1 MRTAFYGG
9 TFDPVHNTHL
19 ATAREILKHGA
30 ADQIL
35 FVPAAVLPHVYKS
48 GTGITPFAD
57 RMAMVRLAV
66 AGEPGFLCSDIESR
80 RPGKSYTLDTL
91 RELRAE
97 NRYGELLLFMGTDTL
112 AKLATWNRVHD
123 LVKEFGLII
132 YPRPD
137 TPADSIDLSKDWN
150 AEEIRKI
157 RASILPDMP
166 QFPLSSTQIREKI
179 KKDGIKSVSEFVKKD
194 VADYITAH
202 HLYV

>member
-1 MRTAFYGG
+1 MRTVFYGG

-57 RMAMVRLAV
+57 RMAMVRLAA

-80 RPGKSYTLDTL
+80 RQGKSYTLDTL

-97 NRYGELLLFMGTDTL
+97 GRYGELLLFMGTDTL
-112 AKLATWNRVHD
+112 AKLPTWNRAHE
-123 LVKEFGLII
+123 LVREFGLLI

-137 TPADSIDLSKDWN
+137 TPADSIDLTQDWN

-157 RASILPDMP
+157 RASVLPDMP
-166 QFPLSSTQIREKI
+166 QFPLSSTEIREKI
-179 KKDGIKSVSEFVKKD
+179 KKEGIKSVSAFVRKD